1 MLPKMASPDFTAT
14 SGLAYELPVSVTYL
28 SHRARSGGGGGGG
41 EGGINVQGNSHTVAQ
56 AHDRTGVSTYF
67 PPHSH
72 ALTKT

>member
-28 SHRARSGGGGGGG
+28 TTQRVVVVVAVG

-56 AHDRTGVSTYF
+56 AHDQTRRF
-67 PPHSH
+67 DPLPPHSH
-72 ALTKT
+72 ARTKT